1 MREIPRGIQ
10 SRTGSQT
17 FDRLPDIGQ
26 LLMMTMI
33 NDYDDAKNS
42 DDDDDDDDD
51 EDEEEK
57 SKRDYHRS

>member
-42 DDDDDDDDD
+42 DDDDDDD
-51 EDEEEK
+51 EDEK

>member
-42 DDDDDDDDD
+42 DDDDD

>member
-42 DDDDDDDDD
+42 DDDDDDD
-51 EDEEEK
+51 EEEK